1 MTGFC
6 RYHWRFGAIHTRL
19 DVMPSITIRNVPADT
34 RNELAARAALA
45 GRSLQEHLRLA
56 LIELADRPDPA
67 VVMETVRRRK
77 QGGVQT
83 LTSEEILRYRDSA
96 RR

>member
-1 MTGFC
+1 MD
-6 RYHWRFGAIHTRL
+6 RYCLCFAADECIVAT
-19 DVMPSITIRNVPADT
+19 MPSITIRNVPTHT

-56 LIELADRPDPA
+56 LIDLADRPEPA
-67 VVMETVRRRK
+67 ALMAAVRQRK
-77 QGGVQT
+77 EASAGT
-83 LTSEEILRYRDSA
+83 LTTEEILGFRDSG